1 MQNTLVTGASG
12 LLGTHILFELTSNGK
27 SCLAV
32 YRSEEKLKTV
42 KKVFQFYGKEKAEIL
57 WQKIRWI
64 QGDLSSIGFLDRLF
78 EENFDEVY
86 HAAAMVSFFKSDFE
100 NCLRQNRE
108 VTADLVNFSLRK
120 GIRKFGYVSS
130 TAAIGK
136 NKNGASTEK
145 DLFVHDPS
153 NSGYAIS
160 KYGAEKEVWRG
171 IEEGLNAVIVNP
183 CLIIGA
189 GDWRESSMT
198 ILRTVERGLRFYP
211 TGANAVVDARDVAT
225 VLFQLMESEVESER
239 YLCIGENLNFQDLFN
254 EIAKQLGKTPP
265 TRPVPYRLS
274 LIYAW
279 YNEWRVRLGGKKGGL
294 TMESVRS
301 SYRES
306 SYNAAKIQKELNFTF
321 WTAKEMLE
329 NAIAFHKNQA

>member
-1 MQNTLVTGASG
+1 MRKALVTGASG
-12 LLGTHILFELTSNGK
+12 LLGTHILFELTKNGQ

-32 YRSEEKLKTV
+32 YRNENKLKTV
-42 KKVFQFYGKEKAEIL
+42 EQVFRFYGKDKFDDL
-57 WQKIRWI
+57 WQKITWI
-64 QGDLSSIGFLDRLF
+64 KGDLTSLSFLDDLF
-78 EENFDEVY
+78 EMDFTDVY
-86 HAAAMVSFFKSDFE
+86 HASAMVSFFKSDFE

-136 NKNGASTEK
+136 NKSGASSEK

-198 ILRTVERGLRFYP
+198 ILRTIERGLKFYP
-211 TGANAVVDARDVAT
+211 SGSNAVVDARDVAT
-225 VLFQLMESEVESER
+225 VLFQLMESEVKSER
-239 YLCIGENLNFQDLFN
+239 YLCIGENLSFQNLFT
-254 EIAKQLGKTPP
+254 EIAIQLGKTPP
-265 TRPVPYRLS
+265 HRPVPYRLS
-274 LIYAW
+274 LVYAW

-301 SYRES
+301 SYRVS
-306 SYNAAKIQKELNFTF
+306 SYNASKIEKELNFTF
-321 WTAKEMLE
+321 RTAKEMLE
-329 NAIAFHKNQA
+329 NAVVFRRSKP

>member
-1 MQNTLVTGASG
+1 MGKALVTGASG
-12 LLGTHILFELTSNGK
+12 LLGTHILFELTKNEQ

-32 YRSEEKLKTV
+32 YRSERKLKTV
-42 KKVFQFYGKEKAEIL
+42 EQVFRFYGKEKFEEL
-57 WQKIRWI
+57 WQKIIWI
-64 QGDLSSIGFLDRLF
+64 KGDLTSLSFLDELF
-78 EENFDEVY
+78 QEEFTEVY
-86 HAAAMVSFFKSDFE
+86 HASAMVSFFKTDFE

-108 VTADLVNFSLRK
+108 VTADLVNYALRK
-120 GIRKFGYVSS
+120 GVRKFGYVSS

-136 NKNGASTEK
+136 NKNLPSTEK

-198 ILRTVERGLRFYP
+198 ILRTVERGLQFYP
-211 TGANAVVDARDVAT
+211 SGSNAVVDARDVAS
-225 VLFQLMESEVESER
+225 VLFQLMQGDLHSER
-239 YLCIGENLNFQDLFN
+239 YLCIGENLKFQTLFT
-254 EIAKQLGKTPP
+254 EIAQQLNKKPP
-265 TRPVPYRLS
+265 HRKVPYRLS

-301 SYRES
+301 SYKES
-306 SYNAAKIQKELNFTF
+306 AFSAEKVEKQLGYKFK
-321 WTAKEMLE
+321 TAKEMIE
-329 NAIAFHKNQA
+329 NAIIFQKAMN